1 MGKKVPSKIFNVLFR
16 NSLFVLFRNTFHFW
30 RNFLQ
35 KPYNWLHQK
44 VRGHFFAF
52 LCFWIYF
59 LAGTHFLAQFL
70 AKTYLKSWCLCLIL
84 PLFRNN
90 TISLFRINTMRMYYF
105 GTSLSKNVLFRNTLF
120 RINTMAM
127 YYFGTLNVLFRN
139 ALTKKCIISEQDPPF
154 FCIESER
161 KENIIEVRCTNEQEE

>member
-1 MGKKVPSKIFNVLFR
+1 M
-16 NSLFVLFRNTFHFW
+16 
-30 RNFLQ
+30 Q
-35 KPYNWLHQK
+35 
-44 VRGHFFAF
+44 
-52 LCFWIYF
+52 
-59 LAGTHFLAQFL
+59 
-70 AKTYLKSWCLCLIL
+70 
-84 PLFRNN
+84 
-90 TISLFRINTMRMYYF
+90 MYYF